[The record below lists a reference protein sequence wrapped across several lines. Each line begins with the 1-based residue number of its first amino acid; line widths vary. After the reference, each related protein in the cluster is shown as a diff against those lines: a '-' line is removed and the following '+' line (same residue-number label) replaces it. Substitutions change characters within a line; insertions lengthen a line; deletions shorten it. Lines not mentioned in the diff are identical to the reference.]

1 MGFGMNDALTI
12 GRVIGVHG
20 FRVNVELEPDIKSP
34 SRVGFE
40 GVQTAVAINAYLTFD
55 IGAGELAIGV
65 VTDLEARESFDPSS
79 DDELTLELV
88 KPRRTA
94 SVQLLGTVKPKRD
107 RSYGFDPGITVLPS
121 LETPARTTS
130 RDVMQA
136 AFSEAPKR
144 NAPGDAGGRDD
155 YDIGLDLGIP
165 TANTDKPLLA
175 SFNDLFSRP
184 MAIVGNTGSG
194 KSFTVAR
201 LIQSAVHATSKTRRP
216 RFFVLDINGE
226 YGRAFG
232 EGCETKEPNKIY
244 LNGKEFSVPIWL
256 MNAREVCDWLSASE
270 QTQMPVLKNNWSTFK
285 GRGGSAPTKQSTR
298 IPIDYP
304 SRIAESLN
312 AIIHCI
318 DQPPWDARSTF
329 YEWTRSIEN
338 YLNGFHP
345 TQEIKD
351 RFDRLIAIGDQLKPV
366 KFGPKEL
373 GANRLA
379 IEILVKELAA
389 DMENYLPE
397 GPDEEQASADKPQY
411 FPAKWLFGGLKI
423 IADDAADENK
433 IKQHLP
439 GLQLRLTNR
448 LIDRRWGS
456 FTEYDKQG
464 MTSFNA
470 WLDRLQIGQS
480 NASDVH
486 VIDCSMLGHEVLP
499 YVCGII
505 GRILLELR
513 EHVPAEDRFKDPWV
527 LVLEEAH
534 NYIRPRRQDED
545 PGTEISREA
554 YERIAKEGRKFGLSM
569 IVASQR
575 PSEISPT
582 IISQCANI
590 IMHRLQNHEDI
601 EHFRRIVP
609 SQSRRLLDQI
619 TVLASGEA
627 IVFGSAFHVPTRV
640 RIHLPDK
647 GKEPWSRTA
656 APYDS
661 WNKDTGFNLG
671 KALENWGV
679 KPVDQEAAELP
690 EEESIEEA
698 ETGSDDDC
706 PF

>member
-1 MGFGMNDALTI
+1 MNDALTI

-20 FRVNVELEPDIKSP
+20 FRVKVELEPDIKSP

-121 LETPARTTS
+121 LETPARTAS

-155 YDIGLDLGIP
+155 YDIGLNLGIP

-201 LIQSAVHATSKTRRP
+201 LLQSAVQETKETRRP

-232 EGCETKEPNKIY
+232 VSCKTKEPNKIY
-244 LNGKEFSVPIWL
+244 LNGKEFSVPVWL
-256 MNAREVCDWLSASE
+256 MNAREVCDWLSAAG
-270 QTQMPVLKNNWSTFK
+270 QTQEPVLKAFWSVAK
-285 GRGGSAPTKQSTR
+285 GGDALQALPSYLHEA
-298 IPIDYP
+298 I
-304 SRIAESLN
+304 SRIEKIQSVLRDSQRTKDIRALWSGVIEFIRGMNFETGQLHTKISSLGAGEWDKVESG
-312 AIIHCI
+312 
-318 DQPPWDARSTF
+318 Q
-329 YEWTRSIEN
+329 
-338 YLNGFHP
+338 
-345 TQEIKD
+345 KD
-351 RFDRLIAIGDQLKPV
+351 LFDLCETLKNQIAPQLKER
-366 KFGPKEL
+366 KS
-373 GANRLA
+373 
-379 IEILVKELAA
+379 
-389 DMENYLPE
+389 
-397 GPDEEQASADKPQY
+397 QAQDSADKPKH
-411 FPAKWLFGGLKI
+411 FPIATVRSQNGLLESVKG
-423 IADDAADENK
+423 DDDEFRL
-433 IKQHLP
+433 KQHIST
-439 GLQLRLTNR
+439 LQLRLNNR
-448 LIDRRWGS
+448 IADRRWGA
-456 FTEYDKQG
+456 FLNYDDAG
-464 MTSFNA
+464 IEIRSISDIAERMG
-470 WLDRLQIGQS
+470 IGQES
-480 NASDVH
+480 ASEVN

-640 RIHLPDK
+640 RIHLPEK
-647 GKEPWSRTA
+647 GKEPWSQTA

-661 WNKDTGFNLG
+661 WNKNTVSAERTPGFQRFSKSTILVPYFQH
-671 KALENWGV
+671 K
-679 KPVDQEAAELP
+679 
-690 EEESIEEA
+690 
-698 ETGSDDDC
+698 
-706 PF
+706 

>member
-1 MGFGMNDALTI
+1 M
-12 GRVIGVHG
+12 
-20 FRVNVELEPDIKSP
+20 
-34 SRVGFE
+34 
-40 GVQTAVAINAYLTFD
+40 
-55 IGAGELAIGV
+55 
-65 VTDLEARESFDPSS
+65 
-79 DDELTLELV
+79 TLELV

-121 LETPARTTS
+121 LETPARTAS

-155 YDIGLDLGIP
+155 YDIGLNLGIP

-232 EGCETKEPNKIY
+232 VNCETKEPNKIY
-244 LNGKEFSVPIWL
+244 LNGKEFSVPVWL

-270 QTQMPVLKNNWSTFK
+270 QTQMPVLKNNWSIWK
-285 GRGGSAPTKQSTR
+285 GKGGRLDEHEAGRTTA
-298 IPIDYP
+298 IDFQT
-304 SRIAESLN
+304 RIAESLE
-312 AIIHCI
+312 AIMMCVERTTGNV
-318 DQPPWDARSTF
+318 RSSF
-329 YEWTRSIEN
+329 YEWTRSIK
-338 YLNGFHP
+338 YYVDSAHLDDD
-345 TQEIKD
+345 TSAKIRQ
-351 RFDRLIAIGDQLKPV
+351 LIGIGDQLKPV
-366 KFGPKEL
+366 QYGPWEL
-373 GANRLA
+373 GANRLE
-379 IEILVKELAA
+379 IEQLTGSILSS
-389 DMENYLPE
+389 MENGIPN
-397 GPDEEQASADKPQY
+397 PTNTARDSADKPQY
-411 FPAKWLFGGLKI
+411 FPVKWLYGGLQVI
-423 IADDAADENK
+423 SEDGADENK

-439 GLQLRLTNR
+439 GLQLRLTNH
-448 LIDRRWGS
+448 LADRRWGS
-456 FTEYDKQG
+456 FTEYDNQG
-464 MTSFNA
+464 MSSFSA
-470 WLDRLQIGQS
+470 WLDRLQIGQCD
-480 NASDVH
+480 ASDVH

-647 GKEPWSRTA
+647 GKEPWSQTA

-661 WNKDTGFNLG
+661 WNKDAGFNLG

-679 KPVDQEAAELP
+679 MPVEQEGMEPP
-690 EEESIEEA
+690 EEESTGEP
-698 ETGSDDDC
+698 ETDSDDDL